1 MSVIGAEDRNRR
13 KAGQSTLLPD
23 ETILAVA
30 CPYEKPRFADAT
42 KTIEEAKH
50 VQVMD
55 IAELLA
61 NAM

>member
-1 MSVIGAEDRNRR
+1 VDKTRR
-13 KAGQSTLLPD
+13 KAGQTTLLPD

-30 CPYEKPRFADAT
+30 CPYEKPRFMDAT
-42 KTIEEAKH
+42 KTFDEARN
-50 VQVMD
+50 VRVMD